1 MKWFAGSVST
11 AIQVSRKNNALFIVF
26 IESKNAKGA
35 KMSELWDKVEPSL
48 FDCPFVGI
56 HLMEGDEAAK
66 QFSQIYP
73 TPVLPV
79 SYIID
84 NLGKPIEII
93 TLLKDIDYDEFFSK
107 LNNAVKVFIANR
119 KATTSNGPTPES
131 SGDQAPTTSSAQ
143 AASSS
148 SAGLSLDEKVER
160 AKRLLEQKKKA
171 DEEAKKQEE
180 KERELERIHTGKL
193 MQEAQKKREE
203 QELIE
208 AAAQRRRDKIE
219 AEKERE
225 RVKAQIKADR
235 EEREFRERR
244 GRPVDMASAGDMPA
258 QPAAPKMEPVPSDR
272 CRVQVRLPN
281 GENIVEEFPSNDC
294 LNTLTEL
301 IKQVTDMKLSSSR
314 IIENIQDGRVGGAFS
329 IAQVYPRKVF
339 TDEDMEKSFL
349 ELCLTPTCTLLVLQ
363 SRPKTSQI
371 VAASP
376 LGGIF
381 SLFSMLIIA
390 PLQYIYNVIAGFL
403 GWNSGSSL
411 RMRAFRRF
419 CRLTSIF
426 KGSDAST
433 TTQARQDEAKRQRDP
448 HASGATVRRRGNVTR
463 LHNTNDDS
471 DDENANWN
479 GNSTQ
484 FL

>member
-1 MKWFAGSVST
+1 
-11 AIQVSRKNNALFIVF
+11 
-26 IESKNAKGA
+26 
-35 KMSELWDKVEPSL
+35 MSELWDKVEPSL

-73 TPVLPV
+73 TPVLPA

-93 TLLKDIDYDEFFSK
+93 TLLKDIEYDEFFSK
-107 LNNAVKVFIANR
+107 LSNAVKVFIANR
-119 KATTSNGPTPES
+119 KATTSNGPTQGT
-131 SGDQAPTTSSAQ
+131 SGDQAPTTSAQ

-148 SAGLSLDEKVER
+148 SAELSLEEKVER
-160 AKRLLEQKKKA
+160 AKKLLEQKKKA

-193 MQEAQKKREE
+193 MQEAQKRREE

-225 RVKAQIKADR
+225 RLKAQIKADR

-301 IKQVTDMKLSSSR
+301 IKQ
-314 IIENIQDGRVGGAFS
+314 DGRVGGAFS

-339 TDEDMEKSFL
+339 TEEDMEKSFL

-381 SLFSMLIIA
+381 SLFSMLFIA

-403 GWNSGSSL
+403 GWNSGS
-411 RMRAFRRF
+411 
-419 CRLTSIF
+419 
-426 KGSDAST
+426 DAST
-433 TTQARQDEAKRQRDP
+433 GTQARQDEAKRQRDP

-471 DDENANWN
+471 DEENANWN

>member
-1 MKWFAGSVST
+1 
-11 AIQVSRKNNALFIVF
+11 
-26 IESKNAKGA
+26 
-35 KMSELWDKVEPSL
+35 
-48 FDCPFVGI
+48 
-56 HLMEGDEAAK
+56 MEGDEAAK
-66 QFSQIYP
+66 QFAQIYP
-73 TPVLPV
+73 TPVLPA
-79 SYIID
+79 SYVID

-107 LNNAVKVFIANR
+107 LNNAVKVFIASR
-119 KATTSNGPTPES
+119 KATASNGPIPES
-131 SGDQAPTTSSAQ
+131 SGD
-143 AASSS
+143 
-148 SAGLSLDEKVER
+148 
-160 AKRLLEQKKKA
+160 
-171 DEEAKKQEE
+171 
-180 KERELERIHTGKL
+180 
-193 MQEAQKKREE
+193 

-225 RVKAQIKADR
+225 RLKAQIKADR

-244 GRPVDMASAGDMPA
+244 GRPVDIASAGDMPT
-258 QPAAPKMEPVPSDR
+258 QPAAPRMEPVPSDR

-281 GENIVEEFPSNDC
+281 GENIVEEFPSSDC
-294 LNTLTEL
+294 LSTLTEL
-301 IKQVTDMKLSSSR
+301 IK
-314 IIENIQDGRVGGAFS
+314 QDGRVGGAFS

-403 GWNSGSSL
+403 GWNSGS
-411 RMRAFRRF
+411 
-419 CRLTSIF
+419 
-426 KGSDAST
+426 DAST
-433 TTQARQDEAKRQRDP
+433 TSQARQDEAKRQRDP
-448 HASGATVRRRGNVTR
+448 HSSGATVRRRGNVTR

>member
-1 MKWFAGSVST
+1 MLNRMKWFAGSVST

-73 TPVLPV
+73 TPVLPA

-93 TLLKDIDYDEFFSK
+93 TLLKDIEYDEFFSK
-107 LNNAVKVFIANR
+107 LSNAVKVFIANR
-119 KATTSNGPTPES
+119 KATTSNGPTQGT
-131 SGDQAPTTSSAQ
+131 SGDQAPTTSAQ

-148 SAGLSLDEKVER
+148 SAELSLEEKVER
-160 AKRLLEQKKKA
+160 AKK
-171 DEEAKKQEE
+171 
-180 KERELERIHTGKL
+180 
-193 MQEAQKKREE
+193 
-203 QELIE
+203 
-208 AAAQRRRDKIE
+208 
-219 AEKERE
+219 
-225 RVKAQIKADR
+225 
-235 EEREFRERR
+235 
-244 GRPVDMASAGDMPA
+244 
-258 QPAAPKMEPVPSDR
+258 

-301 IKQVTDMKLSSSR
+301 IKQ
-314 IIENIQDGRVGGAFS
+314 DGRVGGAFS

-339 TDEDMEKSFL
+339 TEEDMEKSFL

-381 SLFSMLIIA
+381 SLFSMLFIA
-390 PLQYIYNVIAGFL
+390 PLQYIYNDLMHQL
-403 GWNSGSSL
+403 GPRRD
-411 RMRAFRRF
+411 RMRRNVSVIHTHLEQLFAGAEMSRDCTTPMMTQTRKMRIGTEIPRNF
-419 CRLTSIF
+419 CERYIL
-426 KGSDAST
+426 
-433 TTQARQDEAKRQRDP
+433 
-448 HASGATVRRRGNVTR
+448 N
-463 LHNTNDDS
+463 
-471 DDENANWN
+471 
-479 GNSTQ
+479 
-484 FL
+484 